1 MNTFERSNEPSNR
14 ILRPSNI
21 IWQIV
26 GRFRRGAILL
36 ILMCGI
42 NLSGAQQLNQ
52 NCVVSILNRT
62 AQVKPDGSWDLPN
75 IPANFGDVRARATCV
90 ENGVTRS
97 GQSEL
102 FTVLA
107 NRMNAIPPIVLG
119 PVTPIPTEVTVTAP
133 NTKLTSA
140 GQTTQ
145 LVVTGKYADT
155 SSKNLTASSTGT
167 QYLSSNSNLATVSA
181 QGLVTAKQSG
191 TILVQAIN
199 EGTQG
204 ILQINVA
211 LSRDSDGDGILD
223 DVELSLGLNP
233 NNPADGLDDPDR
245 DGLNNKLEIAAGT
258 NIQNPDTDGDSI
270 SDGEEA
276 IAGRDGFITN
286 PLLAD
291 TDGDG
296 VPDNVEIASTSNPT
310 DPRSVNFAKALK
322 RITVAPANFII
333 NIDSTNPTGS
343 QQLAVTGEFNL
354 GGTIDLTS
362 TARGTNYASSN
373 TAVCN
378 FGAEPGRVFGA
389 ADGSC
394 TITVTNSGFT
404 ATASGTVKNF
414 TPVAL
419 SFVAIPGF
427 ANNVDVN
434 GNFAYVAAGSTG
446 LQVVSLS
453 ATRQTPQVVAA
464 IDTPGN
470 ANDVVL
476 VGNFAYV
483 ADGASGLQII
493 NIANPLAP
501 TIVGALDTPGDASD
515 VVVYGNTAYVAD
527 GASGLQIIDVTSRA
541 SPKSVSSLALTGTA
555 RGVDFDP
562 ARNIAVIAAG
572 STGLHVVDISNRA
585 SPNRVATLAGG
596 DVRDVV
602 LRGNFAFLAD
612 FSRSF
617 TSVDLSS
624 PASPVVKMS
633 TQRDTGGLLMDVAV
647 TGQFAT
653 GADVLFVN
661 GVPIISITN
670 PDTPQ
675 PRAIINFGNFRDDN
689 GTGVAMDGSYVYMT
703 GERGLGTEN
712 GVSGDTRLYI
722 GQYTSREDKAG
733 IPPQVTL
740 TSPANNSSVIRGSTI
755 NLRANATDDVAVAA
769 VTFTVNGADVSSD
782 SSEPYEA
789 LYTVPDNA
797 TTLTIRARAIDLGN
811 NTATTAAVTVTGI
824 ADPLTT
830 VSGSVVDS
838 NNIGVLSASVT
849 CAGKSTTSGA
859 NGAFSIA
866 SVPTIQGDIACSATA
881 TVAGVRLV
889 GGTQSVAPVR
899 GGVTNVGRIQ
909 LRRPGGG
916 RISAGYLHTC
926 AITPAGG
933 AKCWGYNGYGQL
945 GNGTFADSSTPVNVT
960 GLTSGVIAISAGIYH
975 TCALTVSGAVKCW
988 GYTGFGALGNGNT
1001 SGSGQPTPQDVTG
1014 LNSGVTAII
1023 AGWYHSCSVT
1033 ATGGVKCWGYNPY
1046 GQAGPTNNGGISP
1059 TPQDV
1064 SGFSGN
1070 AASLAAGFYHTCALT
1085 IAGGAKCWGYN
1096 SAGALGNGSTS
1107 LAIQPTPQDVT
1118 GLATGVTAIAGGYL
1132 QSCALTATG
1141 GAKCWGY
1148 NGIGALG
1155 EINYGSLSPT
1165 PQDVTG
1171 LTAGNTAIATGVY
1184 HSCAVTSTGG
1194 AKCWG
1199 NNAYGALGNGN
1210 VSGVQL
1216 TPQDVTGLTGGI
1228 TAITANYF
1236 HTCALTTTGGAKCW
1250 GYNANGALGDGT
1262 FTQRNTP
1269 VDVVGF

>member
-1 MNTFERSNEPSNR
+1 MFIDKMPSS
-14 ILRPSNI
+14 LHG
-21 IWQIV
+21 V
-26 GRFRRGAILL
+26 LL
-36 ILMCGI
+36 LVACG
-42 NLSGAQQLNQ
+42 SSFAQLNDK
-52 NCVVSILNRT
+52 CVVSVLNRT
-62 AQVKPDGSWDLPN
+62 VQVKPDGTWVLPN
-75 IPANFGDVRARATCV
+75 IPANFGPVRARATCV
-90 ENGVTRS
+90 ENGVTTS
-97 GQSEL
+97 GQSAL
-102 FTVLA
+102 FT
-107 NRMNAIPPIVLG
+107 IPSNGSVDVPRIVIG
-119 PVTPIPTEVTVTAP
+119 PVTPIPASVTITAGA
-133 NTKLTSA
+133 TKLTVA

-155 SSKNLTASSTGT
+155 TSKNLTARAAGT
-167 QYLSSNSNLATVSA
+167 QYLNSNVDLASVSA
-181 QGLVTAKQSG
+181 EGLVTARKSG
-191 TILVQAIN
+191 TVLIQAIN

-204 ILQINVA
+204 LLQIAVA
-211 LSRDSDGDGILD
+211 LTRDSDGDGIAD
-223 DVELSLGLNP
+223 DIEISLGLNP
-233 NNPADGLDDPDR
+233 NDPTDGLDDPDR
-245 DGLNNKLEIAAGT
+245 DGLSNKDEIARGT
-258 NIQNPDTDGDSI
+258 NIQISDTDGDGLA
-270 SDGEEA
+270 DGREVTL
-276 IAGRDGFITN
+276 GSN

-291 TDGDG
+291 SDGDG
-296 VPDNVEIASTSNPT
+296 VPDGIEVASGSSPT
-310 DPRSVNFAKALK
+310 DPRSINLAKALK
-322 RITVAPANFII
+322 AITVAPKTFII

-343 QQLAVTGEFNL
+343 QQLSVSGEFNL

-362 TARGTNYASSN
+362 TARGTNYASNN
-373 TAVCN
+373 TGVCN

-394 TITVTNSGFT
+394 TITITNSGFT
-404 ATASGTVKNF
+404 TTASGTVRNF

-419 SFVAIPGF
+419 SFVSIPGF

-470 ANDVVL
+470 ANDVVV

-527 GASGLQIIDVTSRA
+527 GASGLQIIDVTNRA
-541 SPKSVSSLALTGTA
+541 SPKSVSSLTLTGTA

-617 TSVDLSS
+617 TSVDLSI
-624 PASPVVKMS
+624 PASPILKMS
-633 TQRDTGGLLMDVAV
+633 APRDTGGLLMDVAV

-689 GTGVAMDGSYVYMT
+689 GTGVAMDGSYVYLT
-703 GERGLGTEN
+703 AERGLGTEN

-722 GQYTSREDKAG
+722 GQYTSREDRAG

-769 VTFTVNGADVSSD
+769 VTFTVNGTDVSSD

-811 NTATTAAVTVTGI
+811 NATTTAAITVTGI

-830 VSGSVVDS
+830 VSGTVVDT
-838 NNIGVLSASVT
+838 NNTPVSSASVT

-859 NGAFSIA
+859 NGGFSIA
-866 SVPTIQGDIACSATA
+866 AVPTIQGDISCSAAA
-881 TVAGVRLV
+881 TIAGIRLV

-899 GGVTNVGRIQ
+899 GGVTNVGNIQ

-916 RISAGYLHTC
+916 RISTGFSHTC

-945 GNGTFADSSTPVNVT
+945 GNGTFTSSPTPVDVV
-960 GLTSGVIAISAGIYH
+960 GLTSGVTAIAAGIYH

-1001 SGSGQPTPQDVTG
+1001 SGAGQPTPQDVTG
-1014 LNSGVTAII
+1014 LNGGATSITA
-1023 AGWYHSCSVT
+1023 GSYHSCALQ

-1046 GQAGPTNNGGISP
+1046 GQAGPLNNGGISP
-1059 TPQDV
+1059 TPQDI
-1064 SGFSGN
+1064 SGFNGN
-1070 AASLAAGFYHTCALT
+1070 ATSVAAGFYHTCALT
-1085 IAGGAKCWGYN
+1085 VAGGAKCWGYQGY
-1096 SAGALGNGSTS
+1096 GALGNGNISG
-1107 LAIQPTPQDVT
+1107 IGQPIPQDVV
-1118 GLATGVTAIAGGYL
+1118 GLTSGVTSITAGYL

-1141 GAKCWGY
+1141 GGIKCWGY
-1148 NGIGALG
+1148 NGYGALG
-1155 EINYGSLSPT
+1155 QVNYGGYSPT

-1171 LTAGNTAIATGVY
+1171 LPAGATVITTGIY
-1184 HSCAVTSTGG
+1184 HSCAVTATGG

-1199 NNAYGALGNGN
+1199 TNVFGALGNGN
-1210 VSGVQL
+1210 ANTGVHL
-1216 TPQDVTGLTGGI
+1216 TPQDVTGLSSGV
-1228 TAITANYF
+1228 TAISANYY

-1250 GYNANGALGDGT
+1250 GYNAYGTLGDGT
-1262 FTQRNTP
+1262 FNSSNTP
-1269 VDVVGF
+1269 KDVVGF